1 MNLSFGNDPIL
12 YLLLIVGALFVN
24 ACYQLSVSV
33 LTYLSSHSL
42 SRRTSAKRLLWLGSS
57 YTFGA
62 VVATSLVLL
71 FVVSL
76 TTIGGQNLHSEALQ
90 IFSLVVIVIVPI
102 IGLATMVFYY
112 RRGDGTKLWL
122 PRPVAKYLT
131 KRAQRTKSGFESALL
146 GAGTV
151 VGELPFIVA
160 PLALVS
166 LVLADQPTSSWA
178 GWSLAY
184 GMLAGLPMIAVV
196 FYLTS
201 GHSIARLQRW
211 REQSKT
217 FLQWTSGIALVLLT
231 IYAVL
236 GQLGVL
242 S

>member
-1 MNLSFGNDPIL
+1 MTLSFGNDPTL

-33 LTYLSSHSL
+33 LTYLTSHSL
-42 SRRTSAKRLLWLGSS
+42 SRRTSVKRLLWLGSS
-57 YTFGA
+57 YTLG
-62 VVATSLVLL
+62 VIIATSLVLL

-76 TTIGGQNLHSEALQ
+76 TTIGGQSLHSETLH
-90 IFSLVVIVIVPI
+90 IFSLAVIVVVPV
-102 IGLATMVFYY
+102 IGLATMAFYY
-112 RRGDGTKLWL
+112 RHGNGTKLWL
-122 PRPVAKYLT
+122 PRPVASYLT
-131 KRAQRTKSGFESALL
+131 ERARRTKSGFEATLL

-160 PLALVS
+160 PLALVA

-184 GMLAGLPMIAVV
+184 GILASLPLVAIV